1 MKIDIL
7 RNYKTIPITE
17 LKIGTFGIVVE
28 TPPEYN
34 DYLNKLALCAYTTEN
49 DIIHIVWIESNITS
63 IILDKRDCDHSSYKK
78 FKVALA
84 VIENISV
91 RIINI

>member
-7 RNYKTIPITE
+7 RNYKPIPITE

-28 TPPEYN
+28 TPSEYK
-34 DYLNKLALCAYTTEN
+34 DYLNKL
-49 DIIHIVWIESNITS
+49 
-63 IILDKRDCDHSSYKK
+63 
-78 FKVALA
+78 ALA